1 MNKNLLLLITLIAIC
16 SCNESK
22 VIDNNSQFSNNANST
37 TNESN
42 STVLN
47 FNYNYP
53 KNIIPSRDEEN
64 SIEFYPIGFS
74 PEGNFAYIN
83 RPCNGG
89 CGCCTHDLIIQ
100 DLLTDKIETNLT
112 IRSTDGTES
121 KNHLPDWN
129 YNFSNI
135 ERSLKL
141 KGISQSQL
149 RIESGLIFNDK
160 YNQHTYEVKINKRV
174 KENTYSPEEGDELTY
189 SVYVTIDNSK
199 SKRITYGKIENSYD
213 LEYIGFIRSPF
224 SDIVSILLN
233 KKTRGFEAE
242 IDNEIVAIGCHLDPS
257 FY

>member
-1 MNKNLLLLITLIAIC
+1 MNKNLLLLIALIAIC
-16 SCNESK
+16 SCNESNE
-22 VIDNNSQFSNNANST
+22 IDNKSQFGSNTDSISK
-37 TNESN
+37 ESN

-53 KNIIPSRDEEN
+53 KNILPSRDEEN
-64 SIEFYPIGFS
+64 GLEFYPIGFS

-83 RPCNGG
+83 RPCSN

-112 IRSTDGTES
+112 IRSADGS
-121 KNHLPDWN
+121 YLKNHLPDWN

-233 KKTRGFEAE
+233 KRTRGFEAE

>member
-1 MNKNLLLLITLIAIC
+1 
-16 SCNESK
+16 
-22 VIDNNSQFSNNANST
+22 
-37 TNESN
+37 
-42 STVLN
+42 LN

-83 RPCNGG
+83 RPCNDV

-100 DLLTDKIETNLT
+100 DLLTDKIETSFP
-112 IRSTDGTES
+112 IRSSDGS
-121 KNHLPDWN
+121 GVQNHITDWN

-160 YNQHTYEVKINKRV
+160 NNYHSYEVKIEKRV
-174 KENTYSPEEGDELTY
+174 KQDKYYPGVGDVLSY
-189 SVYVTIDNSK
+189 SVYVTIDNRK
-199 SKRITYGKIENSYD
+199 SKRITYGKINNSYD

-224 SDIVSILLN
+224 SDIVSIILN
-233 KKTRGFEAE
+233 KKTSGFEGE
-242 IDNEIVAIGCHLDPS
+242 IENDIVAIGCHLDPS